1 LAATTKDELNMSNQY
16 YLKIPWLFL
25 TLLAMLLASACS
37 GHGKPEEYSLM
48 VTMGKTTPSE
58 LVKAFGPPIER
69 TANQLDRPI
78 ERLHFNVP
86 YYRTIHLRVVDQNG
100 QKTDREVRGKNVIS
114 FYFVDGRLSSVD

>member
-1 LAATTKDELNMSNQY
+1 
-16 YLKIPWLFL
+16 
-25 TLLAMLLASACS
+25 
-37 GHGKPEEYSLM
+37 M